1 MTEKT
6 IAEAVAE
13 SMNPEEFDVLDYL
26 DEGRVAEDKVTIY
39 TDLPSARQLA
49 ELMAEREQEIAK
61 QRAEAARL
69 AKAGESPVLGLDEV
83 PEEDLDTVYD
93 DAINEVVEELEKTK
107 LVFHMKSVAPSLVR
121 AINKNYD
128 AKKEKDLDP
137 IEDAKYEDKR
147 TSDIL
152 SRAIDHVVRGDGS
165 VDPKPWDAERLAKAE
180 VKLYSE
186 QSARLLSALYD
197 MVYAGSYF
205 ERALTADFS

>member
-93 DAINEVVEELEKTK
+93 DAINEIVEELEKTK

>member
-1 MTEKT
+1 MTKKT

-180 VKLYSE
+180 VKLYIE